1 MERRPAALARTGPD
15 RPACAG
21 RTAVPAAEI
30 ALQTAGTVLMVQANQ
45 SGPAVTALAPP
56 AELPGTM
63 TVLRAEPPVILGLAA
78 GTLTAEQA
86 IAAAD
91 LAGDPGALRQI
102 FTRPAPP

>member
-1 MERRPAALARTGPD
+1 
-15 RPACAG
+15 
-21 RTAVPAAEI
+21 
-30 ALQTAGTVLMVQANQ
+30 
-45 SGPAVTALAPP
+45 
-56 AELPGTM
+56 M

-78 GTLTAEQA
+78 GALTPEQA